1 MIQSLTCGVVS
12 KKKIYLYLAIRKIT
26 ERHRSPF
33 RFLHNSL
40 TARDQGYRVQNLP
53 RRLTLQQTNSQLW
66 HHRHL
71 PHTFQPKNHH
81 RHLLNTFQLVKIV
94 NFSIPNQDLFDHC
107 CSDAKSG
114 ELGELVCGNIL
125 PMVFMVKKPLCL
137 VNHLNI

>member
-1 MIQSLTCGVVS
+1 MVQSLTFGVVLR
-12 KKKIYLYLAIRKIT
+12 KIYLLAICKIIEWHT
-26 ERHRSPF
+26 RPF

-53 RRLTLQQTNSQLW
+53 RRRTLQQTNKQSIMASSSASSYFS
-66 HHRHL
+66 
-71 PHTFQPKNHH
+71 TKNHH

-114 ELGELVCGNIL
+114 ELGELVSGNIL

-137 VNHLNI
+137 VNHHMKE